1 MVKLELVVGIVFAL
15 INIYAAQTLRTVNR
29 TRIEEIR
36 TLPVMAP
43 VTAQEETVSP
53 LHREKLKAHEKWSS
67 KEKKVEQWPKS
78 AWVQSRKP
86 MLTSTEMQEYEASL
100 PHLLVFD
107 LVRTIDDL
115 LSELEKGKN
124 KTMAAVSQ
132 EQLEQSRLHG
142 AIKRYRVFHKIEDVS
157 EENPEDD
164 DDDDGDGD
172 Y

>member
-36 TLPVMAP
+36 TLPV
-43 VTAQEETVSP
+43 TAQEETVSP
-53 LHREKLKAHEKWSS
+53 LHHEKLKAHEKWSS
-67 KEKKVEQWPKS
+67 KEKKIEQWPKS

-86 MLTSTEMQEYEASL
+86 MLTSTEMQEQEASL
-100 PHLLVFD
+100 PKLLVFD

-124 KTMAAVSQ
+124 KTMAAISQ

-142 AIKRYRVFHKIEDVS
+142 AIKRYRVYHKIEDVS